1 MNYKT
6 LLKVEALHFSFK
18 ESATTLEKMP
28 DTTTAP
34 TDASNPES
42 IAYIIKQLNPNW
54 TDIDQAFLW
63 PPDLFLVC
71 AFILKKTGAYRIIAS
86 SYACTDYERRFGK
99 ACKQWLVAIQTSI
112 TTAKDIEL
120 PAEIADF
127 RTDLKACCGRVKFNE
142 LKALTSDGAKELT
155 EKLILGLA
163 LADQASAGFGLPGIK
178 KPETSLVYFIAN
190 LLLVTQGSLTC
201 IPKFGGV
208 VVPKMRTPQTGLTIR
223 SLSLYLAYLDTEVEI
238 MWRSVPWVNI
248 DQNTLN
254 VLCVPWPREIDN
266 HDFQSQPDTFE
277 TLRYF
282 GYDGK
287 KRQEEGFQSLL
298 QMLKKVNTERGN
310 VHVLVFPELSL
321 EYDQYQLLLKMLK
334 DEFERKN
341 SDCDGDGEADGC
353 LRHMPMVIGGI
364 TFDKQDYN
372 AVVLAVYF
380 SGKWYKMLQTKH
392 HRWKLTRSQLIQY
405 ELTGSFTVEREWAE
419 RIAIGQRRLSFFSP
433 NPWLTLCPL
442 ICEDLA
448 QLEPVSEVI
457 RGVGPSLLIGLLMD
471 GPQIIGR
478 WPARYASVFADD
490 PGTAVLTLTSMG
502 MLQRSVRAVVKDKNT
517 TSVALWKD
525 QLNGYK
531 TIDIVDNQKGS
542 TALLSISA
550 SYAEE
555 FSADGRSDHGSAPVF
570 KLDNVFY
577 PDDVVP
583 TKKTNDHGTLD
594 PMWVGDWNDLR
605 ELTSISFALDALI
618 TSYGEHWDLIV
629 FLANPD
635 EDKKPWG
642 TSQYSPLLDLVV
654 KSHLRP
660 EEAGI
665 NPSEEEKEK
674 NDPDETPKKKT
685 GITDSLRWAVD
696 EFNSWKALLA
706 EWKIKADEKFKDGAK
721 LSVEDKIQFKVDYWE
736 ALRAKALEDLTEK
749 RGVIS
754 STFKSMKYAQKD
766 ELRIRR
772 AVPLALIIS
781 LHNRIDSYRAK
792 YKRRNHLMRQLFER
806 VEENVNEFSAFG

>member
-1 MNYKT
+1 
-6 LLKVEALHFSFK
+6 
-18 ESATTLEKMP
+18 MP
-28 DTTTAP
+28 DTKTPP
-34 TDASNPES
+34 TDASHPES

-54 TDIDQAFLW
+54 TDIGQAFLW

-86 SYACTDYERRFGK
+86 SYACTDYEQQFGK

-112 TTAKDIEL
+112 ATSSDIDLPPQIKNFRAEL
-120 PAEIADF
+120 IAS
-127 RTDLKACCGRVKFNE
+127 CGTVKFNE
-142 LKALTSDGAKELT
+142 LKALASDAAQKLT

-163 LADQASAGFGLPGIK
+163 LADQASAGFGLPGVK
-178 KPETSLVYFIAN
+178 KRETSLVYLIAN
-190 LLLVTQGSLTC
+190 LLLVTQGSLSC
-201 IPKFGGV
+201 IPKFSGV

-254 VLCVPWPREIDN
+254 VLCVPWPKEIDN
-266 HDFQSQPDTFE
+266 HDFKGQPDTFE

-287 KRQEEGFQSLL
+287 KNQEADFHPLME
-298 QMLKKVNTERGN
+298 MLKKINVERGN

-334 DEFERKN
+334 DEYEEKRP
-341 SDCDGDGEADGC
+341 DCDDDEKAGAC

-502 MLQRSVRAVVKDKNT
+502 MLKKSSHAVVKDRNT

-531 TIDIVDNQKGS
+531 TIDIADDHKGS

-550 SYAEE
+550 SYTEE

-577 PDDVVP
+577 PEDVVSHKEP
-583 TKKTNDHGTLD
+583 NGHDKLD
-594 PMWVGDWNDLR
+594 DIWVGDWNDLR

-618 TSYGEHWDLIV
+618 TSFGEHWDLIV
-629 FLANPD
+629 FLANPGKG
-635 EDKKPWG
+635 KKPWTTG
-642 TSQYSPLLDLVV
+642 EGQYSPLLDLVMN
-654 KSHLRP
+654 SHLRP
-660 EEAGI
+660 KEAGI
-665 NPSEEEKEK
+665 NPAEGEKGKADPNEKQEKEM
-674 NDPDETPKKKT
+674 
-685 GITDSLRWAVD
+685 GITDSLGWAVD
-696 EFNSWKALLA
+696 EFKSWRPLL
-706 EWKIKADEKFKDGAK
+706 EKWKGEADKKCKDGEE
-721 LSVEDKIQFKVDYWE
+721 LSIEDKIQFKVKYWE
-736 ALRAKALEDLTEK
+736 DLRAKALKDLTAK
-749 RGVIS
+749 RGVIL
-754 STFKSMKYAQKD
+754 STFDEMPPADKD

-772 AVPLALIIS
+772 AVPLALLIS
-781 LHNRIDSYRAK
+781 LHNRIDNYRVR
-792 YKRRNHLMRQLFER
+792 YKRRNYLMRQLFET
-806 VEENVNEFSAFG
+806 VEKNIKEFSAFG

>member
-1 MNYKT
+1 
-6 LLKVEALHFSFK
+6 
-18 ESATTLEKMP
+18 MP
-28 DTTTAP
+28 DTTNTP

-54 TDIDQAFLW
+54 TDIGKAFLW

-86 SYACTDYERRFGK
+86 SYACTDYEQQFGK

-112 TTAKDIEL
+112 TTSSDIEL
-120 PAEIADF
+120 PRQIKDFKAELIAS
-127 RTDLKACCGRVKFNE
+127 CGTVKFNE
-142 LKALTSDGAKELT
+142 LKALASDDAKKLT

-163 LADQASAGFGLPGIK
+163 LADQASAGFGLPGVK
-178 KPETSLVYFIAN
+178 KRETSLVYLIAN
-190 LLLVTQGSLTC
+190 LLLVTQGSLSC
-201 IPKFGGV
+201 IPKFSGV

-254 VLCVPWPREIDN
+254 VLCVPWPKEIDN
-266 HDFQSQPDTFE
+266 HDFKSQPDTFE

-287 KRQEEGFQSLL
+287 KNQEEDFHPLME
-298 QMLKKVNTERGN
+298 MLKKINVERGN

-321 EYDQYQLLLKMLK
+321 EYDQYQSLLKMLK
-334 DEFERKN
+334 DEYEKKT
-341 SDCDGDGEADGC
+341 SDCHDDEEAEAC

-502 MLQRSVRAVVKDKNT
+502 MLKKSSRAVVKDRNT

-531 TIDIVDNQKGS
+531 TIDIAEGHKGS

-570 KLDNVFY
+570 KLDNIFY
-577 PDDVVP
+577 PEDVV
-583 TKKTNDHGTLD
+583 TEKKSNGHGTLD
-594 PMWVGDWNDLR
+594 DIWVGDWNDLR

-629 FLANPD
+629 FLANPGK
-635 EDKKPWG
+635 EKKPWTTG
-642 TSQYSPLLDLVV
+642 AGQYSPLLDLVMN
-654 KSHLRP
+654 SHLRP
-660 EEAGI
+660 KEAGI
-665 NPSEEEKEK
+665 NPAEGEKGK
-674 NDPDETPKKKT
+674 ADPDEKHEKEM
-685 GITDSLRWAVD
+685 GITDSLGWAID
-696 EFNSWKALLA
+696 EFNSWKPLL
-706 EWKIKADEKFKDGAK
+706 EKWKVKADKKYKDGAE
-721 LSVEDKIQFKVDYWE
+721 LTIEDKIQFKVKYWE
-736 ALRAKALEDLTEK
+736 ELRAKALKDLTEK
-749 RGVIS
+749 RGEIL
-754 STFKSMKYAQKD
+754 STFDDMATADKD
-766 ELRIRR
+766 QLRIRR
-772 AVPLALIIS
+772 AVPLALLIS
-781 LHNRIDSYRAK
+781 LHNRIDNYRVR
-792 YKRRNHLMRQLFER
+792 YKRRNYLMRKLFET
-806 VEENVNEFSAFG
+806 VEKNIKEFSAFG